1 MKCYWDCEKRCQ
13 RSKFLYC
20 FASVTEEASPDVMT
34 KSYSPNNNKSEDD
47 RDLDCHSHGILI
59 STDVSS
65 SQFIWHPCAV
75 KTQGV
80 QCVYVYILNYF
91 NLDSNS
97 FTMFSVDTKSITYI
111 GISALIFFYSYHFN
125 RVNIQFTVKPTKT

>member
-1 MKCYWDCEKRCQ
+1 MLLRLRENVSKKQVSLLFRVCYWRSQPRCH
-13 RSKFLYC
+13 
-20 FASVTEEASPDVMT
+20 A

-47 RDLDCHSHGILI
+47 RELDCHSHGILI

-91 NLDSNS
+91 NLDSKS
-97 FTMFSVDTKSITYI
+97 FTMFSLDTKSITYI
-111 GISALIFFYSYHFN
+111 GISALIFFYLYHFN
-125 RVNIQFTVKPTKT
+125 RVHIQLTVKPTKT